1 MAEHRMYLPLA
12 SAVTM
17 VAVSAFEIGKRL
29 FHRQQGVVLGWVVS
43 GSVAMAFTFLT
54 DQRNHDYQ
62 SEATIWQDTVEKCP
76 INPRAQNNLGLALVQ
91 LGRVRDAVGHYEQ
104 ALRIRPD
111 FAEAHCNLGV
121 ALENLG
127 RAPEAIQHYE
137 QALRIKPDLAE
148 AHNNLGAVLAR
159 AGMLQQ
165 AIEHYEQALRI

>member
-1 MAEHRMYLPLA
+1 
-12 SAVTM
+12 
-17 VAVSAFEIGKRL
+17 
-29 FHRQQGVVLGWVVS
+29 
-43 GSVAMAFTFLT
+43 MAFTFLT